1 MTFAR
6 RLLVPVAI
14 LLLAL
19 PLAGQRRR
27 DPLTD
32 AETDQLREVADQPE
46 ARVKLWV
53 KFVRARMAALDQI
66 RSDPK
71 FAAERGKRTHDLLE
85 DVTNMMDELDD
96 NIDQYAR
103 QKQDIRKALKD
114 VVGLDS
120 ELQLKLRAILE
131 ATDPASQK
139 ELADYKFVL
148 QNAVES
154 VNQNAQ
160 NTRDT
165 LEEQNEQFSKKGK
178 EKDKEKEK
186 KE

>member
-1 MTFAR
+1 MTSAR
-6 RLLVPVAI
+6 RCFALFLLI
-14 LLLAL
+14 LLAL
-19 PLAGQRRR
+19 PLAAQRRR

-46 ARVKLWV
+46 ARVKMWV
-53 KFVRARMAALDQI
+53 KFIRARMVALDQI

-71 FAAERGKRTHDLLE
+71 FAAERSQRTRDLLV
-85 DVTNMMDELDD
+85 DVANMVDEMDD
-96 NIDQYAR
+96 NVDNYAR
-103 QKQDIRKALKD
+103 QKSDIRKALKE
-114 VVGLDS
+114 VVELDS
-120 ELQLKLRAILE
+120 ELQLKLRGIQE

-154 VNQNAQ
+154 VNESAA

-165 LEEQNEQFSKKGK
+165 LQEQNEQFSKK
-178 EKDKEKEK
+178 KDEEK
-186 KE
+186 KKKR